1 MNHLRDGIPHTAL
14 GKCKYQHQFD
24 NQMFY
29 CRACN
34 DRGEEVMVIPKT
46 ACANDSTWLG
56 IAKYAWAGYV
66 LECKFCGIIYRSR
79 QYWYGN
85 KDPTEQSVVRTEI
98 LHVFEGVLLKIIVVE
113 LNELNF

>member
-1 MNHLRDGIPHTAL
+1 MNHLRDGIPHIAL

-98 LHVFEGVLLKIIVVE
+98 LHVFEGVLKIVVVE
-113 LNELNF
+113 LNKLIF

>member
-1 MNHLRDGIPHTAL
+1 
-14 GKCKYQHQFD
+14 
-24 NQMFY
+24 MFY